1 MLEEGA
7 YFAAVRTMPIAHREE
22 MAMLQA
28 HYMRIRHVCVLVDLV
43 GVVGRDATFGG
54 ERKLC
59 DDVDYL
65 WLLAIL

>member
-1 MLEEGA
+1 
-7 YFAAVRTMPIAHREE
+7 MPIAHREE

-28 HYMRIRHVCVLVDLV
+28 HYMGIRHVCVLVYLV
-43 GVVGRDATFGG
+43 GIVGRDTSLGG
-54 ERKLC
+54 ERELC